1 MIIMGALTLS
11 AISGIVGRILL
22 SLGVSF
28 LMLQGFSELLTYARQ
43 AIESHLG
50 TLGANVLNYLGLCGA
65 DYLVNAL
72 FAGYSALSAMSVAKK
87 MMMK

>member
-1 MIIMGALTLS
+1 MGSLTLS
-11 AISGIVGRILL
+11 VISGIVGRVLL

-28 LMLQGFSELLTYARQ
+28 LVLQGFSELLTYARQ
-43 AIESHLG
+43 AIEVHLG

-65 DYLVNAL
+65 DYLVNAIL
-72 FAGYSALSAMSVAKK
+72 AGYSALAAMSITKK

>member
-1 MIIMGALTLS
+1 MGSLTMS
-11 AISGIVGRILL
+11 AVAAIVGRILL

-28 LMLQGFSELLTYARQ
+28 LMLQGFSELLIYARQ
-43 AIESHLG
+43 AIEAHLG
-50 TLGANVLNYLGLCGA
+50 TLGSNTLNYLGLCGA

-72 FAGYSALSAMSVAKK
+72 FAGYSALAAMSVTKK